1 VNPEELAADA
11 AAEADAR
18 DGDADARLSV
28 ATRAAADLM
37 ALHAATYSPGRAG
50 KMARVELVNLS
61 ERITQTCARYR
72 ELGSGPA
79 WGWDAHVEL
88 DAQRREN
95 RRLILSLDVARA
107 ALDFALAIA
116 ERGDMNDKWAAE
128 CRRMMRHARK
138 RMDDGPSNS

>member
-1 VNPEELAADA
+1 MTPEELAADA

-18 DGDADARLSV
+18 DGDSDARLSV

-95 RRLILSLDVARA
+95 QRLMLSLDVARA
-107 ALDFALAIA
+107 ALDFALVLA
-116 ERGDMNDKWAAE
+116 ERGDMDDKWAAE
-128 CRRMMRHARK
+128 CRRMMREAREG
-138 RMDDGPSNS
+138 MDDGPSNS

>member
-1 VNPEELAADA
+1 MTPEELAADA

>member
-1 VNPEELAADA
+1 MTPEELAANA

-18 DGDADARLSV
+18 GGDADARLSV

-37 ALHAATYSPGRAG
+37 ALHAATYSLGAAG
-50 KMARVELVNLS
+50 AMARVELVNLS

-95 RRLILSLDVARA
+95 RRLMLSLDVARA
-107 ALDFALAIA
+107 ALDFALVQA
-116 ERGDMNDKWAAE
+116 ERGDMDEKWAAE
-128 CRRMMRHARK
+128 CRRMMREAREGLE
-138 RMDDGPSNS
+138 D